1 MKLFTKD
8 TKFQVKRSLS
18 IKLDKDCPVI
28 WIGKLPPNVIK
39 IEHSPLYLA
48 MMLETLSTPY
58 TFEELWQ
65 KIYITYPKCNIKE
78 VEKSLNEL
86 LELGVIQPELKEG
99 RYHRHQ
105 LYFDFFDILPENYIQ
120 TLSTKTVGLIGCGGI
135 GSTVAL
141 LLATS
146 GVGTL
151 IFSDDDYIEESNL
164 TRTILFEESEIGKS
178 KVISAKTKLEARNH
192 QTTVIPIQKMC
203 NGVDFIKEHFSSCDV
218 LVLSAD
224 NPSDI
229 HKWVNQASIELK
241 IPYITVGYIEIF
253 GSVGPFI
260 VPGVTACY
268 NCHLMNQKQSLRNYK
283 QLNRNFQTA
292 SYGSLNALVSSIAT
306 NEILRYLLALQIK
319 TLGQQMLINSSD
331 YTVSFFEYIKNE
343 KCLCQTCSI

>member
-18 IKLDKDCPVI
+18 IKLDKDRPVI

-39 IEHSPLYLA
+39 IEHPPLYLA
-48 MMLETLSTPY
+48 RMLETLSIPY

-65 KIYITYPKCNIKE
+65 KIEVKYPQYSLSE
-78 VEKSLNEL
+78 VEKSFNEL
-86 LELGVIQPELKEG
+86 LELGVIQPKLTEG

-105 LYFDFFDILPENYIQ
+105 LYFDFFQISPDNYIQ
-120 TLSTKTVGLIGCGGI
+120 TLSMKTVGLIGCGGI

-151 IFSDDDYIEESNL
+151 ILSDDDYIEESNL
-164 TRTILFEESEIGKS
+164 TRTILFEESNIGTS

-203 NGVDFIKEHFSSCDV
+203 NGVDFIKEHFSFCDV

-229 HKWVNQASIELK
+229 HKWVNQATVELK

-268 NCHLMNQKQSLRNYK
+268 NCHLMNQKQPSRNYR
-283 QLNRNFQTA
+283 QLNHNFQTA
-292 SYGSLNALVSSIAT
+292 SYGSLNTIVSSIT
-306 NEILRYLLALQIK
+306 VNEILRYFFALDIK
-319 TLGQQMLINSSD
+319 TLGQQMLIKSSD
-331 YTVSFFEYIKNE
+331 YSISFLTYKKNIKCFCIE
-343 KCLCQTCSI
+343 

>member
-1 MKLFTKD
+1 MKLFIKD

-18 IKLDKDCPVI
+18 IKLDKDRPII
-28 WIGKLPPNVIK
+28 WIGKLSPNVIK
-39 IEHSPLYLA
+39 IEHYPLYLA

-65 KIYITYPKCNIKE
+65 KIYITYPKCNLKE
-78 VEKSLNEL
+78 VEKSFNEL
-86 LELGVIQPELKEG
+86 LQLGVIQPDFKEG

-151 IFSDDDYIEESNL
+151 ILSDSDLIEESNL
-164 TRTILFEESEIGKS
+164 TRTILFDESNIGTS
-178 KVISAKTKLEARNH
+178 KIISAKTQLEARNH

-203 NGVDFIKEHFSSCDV
+203 NGVDFIKEHFSTCDV

-229 HKWVNQASIELK
+229 HKWVNQAAVELK
-241 IPYITVGYIEIF
+241 ISYITVGYIEIF

-260 VPGVTACY
+260 IPGVTACY
-268 NCHLMNQKQSLRNYK
+268 NCHLMNQKQPLKNYK
-283 QLNRNFQTA
+283 QLNHNFQTA
-292 SYGSLNALVSSIAT
+292 SYGSLSALVSSIAV
-306 NEILRYLLALQIK
+306 NEILRYFFALDIK
-319 TLGQQMLINSSD
+319 TLNHQMLIKSSD
-331 YTVSFFEYIKNE
+331 YSISFFTYTKNIKCF
-343 KCLCQTCSI
+343 CLK

>member
-18 IKLDKDCPVI
+18 IKLDNDHHVI

-39 IEHSPLYLA
+39 IEHPPLYLG
-48 MMLETLSTPY
+48 MMLETLSMPY
-58 TFEELWQ
+58 TFDELWQ

-78 VEKSLNEL
+78 VEKSFNEL
-86 LELGVIQPELKEG
+86 FELGVIHPQLEEG

-105 LYFDFFDILPENYIQ
+105 LYFDFFGISPDNYVQ
-120 TLSTKTVGLIGCGGI
+120 TLSKKTIGLIGSGGI

-141 LLATS
+141 LLATA
-146 GVGTL
+146 GIGTL
-151 IFSDDDYIEESNL
+151 ILSDDDYIEESNL
-164 TRTILFEESEIGKS
+164 TRTILFDESDIGTS
-178 KVISAKTKLEARNH
+178 KVVSTKTKLEARNH
-192 QTTVIPIQKMC
+192 ETTIIPIKKMC
-203 NGVDFIKEHFSSCDV
+203 NGVDFIKEHFSSCDA
-218 LVLSAD
+218 LILSAD

-229 HKWVNQASIELK
+229 HDWVNQATVELQ

-260 VPGVTACY
+260 IPGVTACY
-268 NCHLMNQKQSLRNYK
+268 NCHLMNQKQIIRNYK
-283 QLNRNFQTA
+283 QLNHNFQTA

-331 YTVSFFEYIKNE
+331 YTVSFFEYMKNE
-343 KCLCQTCSI
+343 KCFCQ